1 MVTIGICD
9 DELDVRDAI
18 RESVI
23 ESMKEDST
31 EYEIREFCKG
41 EDVIKYISSD
51 NEIDILF
58 LDIQMDG
65 LDGMETARKLR
76 EYDRTTEILFV
87 TSIENKISEAFE
99 VRAFRFIKKPVQHEV
114 IEKNLK
120 ECVIEIARKR
130 GCFLKIK
137 TETGF
142 RKIYSRDI
150 VYIEVLNRMVKI
162 YSKEGNFEYRGTL
175 KEIMDNLE
183 KQIFVQCHRSYV
195 VNIIYIKEIGNK
207 DIIMKDGSIVPISRS
222 KYKEVMN
229 RYFWS
234 VGEDV

>member
-114 IEKNLK
+114 IEKESKRMCNRNSEK
-120 ECVIEIARKR
+120 ERL
-130 GCFLKIK
+130 FLKDK
-137 TETGF
+137 
-142 RKIYSRDI
+142 
-150 VYIEVLNRMVKI
+150 NR
-162 YSKEGNFEYRGTL
+162 
-175 KEIMDNLE
+175 
-183 KQIFVQCHRSYV
+183 
-195 VNIIYIKEIGNK
+195 
-207 DIIMKDGSIVPISRS
+207 
-222 KYKEVMN
+222 N
-229 RYFWS
+229 RI
-234 VGEDV
+234 

>member
-1 MVTIGICD
+1 MITIGICD
-9 DELDVRDAI
+9 DELEVRDTI
-18 RESVI
+18 KKSII
-23 ESMKEDST
+23 EIMKDDTT
-31 EYEIREFCKG
+31 EYQIKEFSSG
-41 EDVIKYISSD
+41 DDVIKYISSD

-58 LDIQMDG
+58 LDIQMNG

-76 EYDRTTEILFV
+76 EYDKTTEILFV
-87 TSIENKISEAFE
+87 TSIESKISEAFE
-99 VRAFRFIKKPVQHEV
+99 VRAFRFIKKPVQYEV

-120 ECVIEIARKR
+120 ECVIEITRKR

-150 VYIEVLNRMVKI
+150 VYIEVLNRVIKI
-162 YSKEGNFEYRGTL
+162 YTKEDKFEYRGTL
-175 KEIMDNLE
+175 EETMNNLE
-183 KQIFVQCHRSYV
+183 KQLFVQCHRSYV